1 MTASLFVLRLFAL
14 LGLWALTF
22 YSIIR
27 ARRNAV
33 MTPAAGQRARQL
45 YVMMFLVVT
54 LMIALQLYQ
63 FMLR

>member
-27 ARRNAV
+27 TRRNV
-33 MTPAAGQRARQL
+33 VTTLAAGQRARQL
-45 YVMMFLVVT
+45 YVMMFVVVT
-54 LMIALQLYQ
+54 VMIAFQLYQ